1 MNWYTPLP
9 MERRLYVETYGCQM
23 NVADSELMLGQ
34 LGRAGYTR
42 VEKPDEADV
51 ILVNTCAIREHAEQR
66 IYGRLGE
73 LTRHKM
79 RRPGVVLG
87 VAGCMAQHLRA
98 RLLERVPQL
107 DLVVGPDGYRR
118 LPELIDEARDEPTLS
133 VRLSR
138 VETYG
143 DLAPARADGVR
154 AWVSIMRGCDKFCA
168 FCIVPYVRGRERSLP
183 ADEVMRQ
190 VEHAAAEGFREV
202 VFLGQTVNAYRD
214 TEAGV
219 DFAELLTRAD
229 RVEGIA
235 RIRFTS
241 PHPSDMTD
249 RAIEAMATCAKVP
262 PHLHLP
268 LQSGSDA
275 VLSSMRRIYTLA
287 EYETLVAKLRRAI
300 PGIAL
305 STDIIVGF
313 PGETEED
320 FQATREA
327 MGRIDYESAFIF
339 KYSPRSGARSADWAE
354 TVSEEEKTRRITL
367 LIEEQKARSLRKNE
381 ADVGSTVE
389 VLVEGPTKRS
399 PSQWF
404 GKSAPFKTTVFPHR
418 GERVGDLLRVRVSA
432 ATPHALLGEGV
443 RAAQFAAT
451 EDVLV

>member
-1 MNWYTPLP
+1 
-9 MERRLYVETYGCQM
+9 MERRFYIETYGCQM

-34 LGRAGYTR
+34 LGRAGYRR
-42 VEKPDEADV
+42 VERAEEADV

-73 LTRHKM
+73 LTRHKL

-87 VAGCMAQHLRA
+87 VAGCMAQHLRGK
-98 RLLERVPQL
+98 LMERVPQV

-118 LPELIDEARDEPTLS
+118 LPELIDEAREEPTLA

-143 DLAPARADGVR
+143 DLVPARADGVR
-154 AWVSIMRGCDKFCA
+154 AWVSIMRGCDKFCT

-183 ADEVMRQ
+183 ADEVLRQ

-214 TEAGV
+214 GDV
-219 DFAELLTRAD
+219 DFAELLIRAD
-229 RVEGIA
+229 RVPGIA

-249 RAIEAMATCAKVP
+249 RAIDAMARCEKVP

-275 VLSSMRRIYTLA
+275 VLSRMRRIYSID
-287 EYETLVAKLRRAI
+287 EYERLVERIRRAI

-320 FQATREA
+320 FETTRRA
-327 MGRIDYESAFIF
+327 MDRIGYESAFIF
-339 KYSPRSGARSADWAE
+339 KYSPRPGARSAEWPE
-354 TVSEEEKTRRITL
+354 TVDEEEKTRRITL
-367 LIEEQKARSLRKNE
+367 LIEEQKERSLLKNE
-381 ADVGSTVE
+381 SDIGSIVE
-389 VLVEGPTKRS
+389 VLVEGPTKRN
-399 PSQWF
+399 PSEWF
-404 GKSAPFKTTVFPHR
+404 GKSAQFKTTVFPHR
-418 GERVGDLLRVRVSA
+418 GARVGEVVPVRVAA

-443 RAAQFAAT
+443 RAATFAT
-451 EDVLV
+451 VEDVLT

>member
-1 MNWYTPLP
+1 MT
-9 MERRLYVETYGCQM
+9 RRIYIETYGCQM
-23 NVADSELMLGQ
+23 NVADSELLMGQ
-34 LGRAGYTR
+34 LGRAGYAR
-42 VEKPDEADV
+42 VDRADEADV

-73 LTRHKM
+73 LTRHKL

-87 VAGCMAQHLRA
+87 VAGCMAQHLRSK
-98 RLLERVPQL
+98 LLERVPQV

-118 LPELIDEARDEPTLS
+118 LPELIDEAREEPTLA

-143 DLAPARADGVR
+143 DLVPARADGVR

-183 ADEVMRQ
+183 ADEVIRQ

-214 TEAGV
+214 GDV
-219 DFAELLTRAD
+219 DFAELLIRANE
-229 RVEGIA
+229 VSGIA

-241 PHPSDMTD
+241 PHPSDMSD
-249 RAIEAMATCAKVP
+249 RAIEALASCEKVP

-268 LQSGSDA
+268 LQSGSNS
-275 VLSSMRRIYTLA
+275 VLERMRRIYTME
-287 EYETLVAKLRRAI
+287 EYERLVAKIRTAV

-313 PGETEED
+313 PGETIED
-320 FQATREA
+320 FEATRSA
-327 MGRIDYESAFIF
+327 MERIGYESAFIF
-339 KYSPRSGARSADWAE
+339 KYSPRPGARSAEWPE
-354 TVSEEEKTRRITL
+354 TVDDEEKTRRITL

-381 ADVGSTVE
+381 AEIGSTVE
-389 VLVEGPTKRS
+389 ILVEGATRRTS
-399 PSQWF
+399 TEWF
-404 GKSAPFKTTVFPHR
+404 GKSAHFKTTVFPHQ
-418 GERVGDLLRVRVSA
+418 GERVGELISVRVVA

-443 RAAQFAAT
+443 RSAAFASV
-451 EDVLV
+451 EDVLA

>member
-1 MNWYTPLP
+1 
-9 MERRLYVETYGCQM
+9 MERRFYIETYGCQM

-34 LGRAGYTR
+34 LGRAGYRR
-42 VEKPDEADV
+42 VERAEEADV

-73 LTRHKM
+73 LTRHKL

-87 VAGCMAQHLRA
+87 VAGCMAQHLRGK
-98 RLLERVPQL
+98 LMERVPQV

-118 LPELIDEARDEPTLS
+118 LPELIDEAREEPTLA

-143 DLAPARADGVR
+143 DLVPARADGVR
-154 AWVSIMRGCDKFCA
+154 AWVSIMRGCDKFCT

-183 ADEVMRQ
+183 ADEVLRQ

-214 TEAGV
+214 GDV
-219 DFAELLTRAD
+219 DFAELLIRAD
-229 RVEGIA
+229 RVPGIA

-241 PHPSDMTD
+241 SHPSDMTD
-249 RAIEAMATCAKVP
+249 RTIEAMARCEKVP

-275 VLSSMRRIYTLA
+275 VLSRMRRIYSID
-287 EYETLVAKLRRAI
+287 EYERLVERIRRAI

-320 FQATREA
+320 FETTRRA
-327 MGRIDYESAFIF
+327 MDRIGYESAFIF
-339 KYSPRSGARSADWAE
+339 KYSPRPGARSAEWPE
-354 TVSEEEKTRRITL
+354 TVDEEEKTRRITL
-367 LIEEQKARSLRKNE
+367 LIEEQKERSLLKNE
-381 ADVGSTVE
+381 SDIGSIVE
-389 VLVEGPTKRS
+389 VLVEGPTKRN
-399 PSQWF
+399 PSEWF
-404 GKSAPFKTTVFPHR
+404 GKSAQFKTTVFPHR
-418 GERVGDLLRVRVSA
+418 GARVGEVVPVRVAA

-443 RAAQFAAT
+443 RAATFAT
-451 EDVLV
+451 VEDVLT

>member
-1 MNWYTPLP
+1 MD
-9 MERRLYVETYGCQM
+9 RRIYIETYGCQM

-34 LGRAGYTR
+34 LDRAGYRR
-42 VEKPDEADV
+42 VEKPEDADV
-51 ILVNTCAIREHAEQR
+51 LLVNTCAIREHAEQR

-73 LTRHKM
+73 LTRHKL

-98 RLLERVPQL
+98 RLIERVPQV

-118 LPELIDEARDEPTLS
+118 LPELIAEAREEPTLA

-143 DLAPARADGVR
+143 DLVPARADGVR
-154 AWVSIMRGCDKFCA
+154 AWVSVMRGCDKFCA

-183 ADEVMRQ
+183 ADLVMRQ
-190 VEHAAAEGFREV
+190 VEHAATEGFREI

-214 TEAGV
+214 AGAGV
-219 DFAELLTRAD
+219 DFAELLFRAN
-229 RVEGIA
+229 RVEGIT

-241 PHPSDMTD
+241 PHPSEMTD
-249 RAIEAMATCAKVP
+249 RAIEAMAACEKVP

-268 LQSGSDA
+268 LQSGSDP
-275 VLSSMRRIYTLA
+275 VLASMRRIYSVG
-287 EYETLVAKLRRAI
+287 EYENLVARIRRAV

-320 FQATREA
+320 FEATRAA
-327 MGRIDYESAFIF
+327 MERIGYESAFIF
-339 KYSPRSGARSADWAE
+339 KYSPRPGARSAEWPE

-367 LIEEQKARSLRKNE
+367 LIEEQKTRSLLKNE
-381 ADVGSTVE
+381 ADLDSTVL
-389 VLVEGPTKRS
+389 VLVEGPTKRT
-399 PSQWF
+399 PAEWF
-404 GKSAPFKTTVFPHR
+404 GKSAHFKTTVFPHR
-418 GERVGDLLRVRVSA
+418 GERVGDLVPVRIAA

-443 RAAQFAAT
+443 RSANFAAV
-451 EDVLV
+451 EDVLA

>member
-1 MNWYTPLP
+1 
-9 MERRLYVETYGCQM
+9 MERRLYIETYGCQM

-34 LGRAGYTR
+34 LGRAGYRR
-42 VEKPDEADV
+42 VDKADEADV
-51 ILVNTCAIREHAEQR
+51 IIVNTCAIREHAEQR

-73 LTRHKM
+73 LTRHKL

-98 RLLERVPQL
+98 KLIERVPQL

-118 LPELIDEARDEPTLS
+118 LPELIEEAREEPTLA

-143 DLAPARADGVR
+143 DLVPARADGVR

-168 FCIVPYVRGRERSLP
+168 FCVVPYVRGRERSLP
-183 ADEVMRQ
+183 ADEVIRQ
-190 VEHAAAEGFREV
+190 VERAAEEGFREI

-214 TEAGV
+214 AGADV
-219 DFAELLTRAD
+219 DFAGLLARAD
-229 RVEGIA
+229 RVPGIA

-241 PHPSDMTD
+241 PHPSDMSD
-249 RAIEAMATCAKVP
+249 HAIEAMASCEKVP

-268 LQSGSDA
+268 LQSGSDP
-275 VLSSMRRIYTLA
+275 VLERMRRIYTMQ
-287 EYETLVAKLRRAI
+287 EYESLVGKFRRAI

-320 FQATREA
+320 FEATRAA
-327 MGRIDYESAFIF
+327 MERIGYESAFIF
-339 KYSPRSGARSADWAE
+339 KYSPRPGARSAEWPE

-367 LIEEQKARSLRKNE
+367 LIEEQKERSLLKNRQ
-381 ADVGSTVE
+381 DIGSTVE
-389 VLVEGPTKRS
+389 VLVEGPTNRT
-399 PSQWF
+399 PAEWF
-404 GKSAPFKTTVFPHR
+404 GKSAHFKTTVFPHR
-418 GERVGDLLRVRVSA
+418 KERVGDLIPVRVAA

-443 RAAQFAAT
+443 RTLSLAAA
-451 EDVLV
+451 EDVPA

>member
-1 MNWYTPLP
+1 
-9 MERRLYVETYGCQM
+9 MERRFYIETYGCQM

-34 LGRAGYTR
+34 LGRAGYRR
-42 VEKPDEADV
+42 VERAEDADV

-73 LTRHKM
+73 LTRHKV

-98 RLLERVPQL
+98 KLIERVPQV

-118 LPELIDEARDEPTLS
+118 LPELIDEAREEPTLA

-143 DLAPARADGVR
+143 DLVPARADGVR
-154 AWVSIMRGCDKFCA
+154 AWVSIMRGCDKFCS

-190 VEHAAAEGFREV
+190 VEHAAAEGFREI

-214 TEAGV
+214 AEAGV
-219 DFAELLTRAD
+219 DFAELLIRAN
-229 RVEGIA
+229 RVPGIA

-249 RAIEAMATCAKVP
+249 RAIEAMGSCERVAP
-262 PHLHLP
+262 QLHLP
-268 LQSGSDA
+268 LQSGSDSM
-275 VLSSMRRIYTLA
+275 LTSMRRIYTMA
-287 EYETLVAKLRRAI
+287 EYERLVEKIRRAV

-320 FQATREA
+320 FEATRAA
-327 MGRIDYESAFIF
+327 MERIGYESAFLF
-339 KYSPRSGARSADWAE
+339 KYSPRPGARSADWAE
-354 TVSEEEKTRRITL
+354 TVTDGEKTRRITL

-381 ADVGSTVE
+381 AEVGTTVE
-389 VLVEGPTKRS
+389 VLVEGPTRRS
-399 PSQWF
+399 ESEWF
-404 GKSAPFKTTVFPHR
+404 GKSAHFKTTVFPHR
-418 GERVGDLLRVRVSA
+418 GERVGDLVRVPVSA
-432 ATPHALLGEGV
+432 ATPHALLGQGV
-443 RAAQFAAT
+443 RAAAFAAT
-451 EDVLV
+451 EDVAV

>member
-1 MNWYTPLP
+1 
-9 MERRLYVETYGCQM
+9 MEKGLYIETYGCQM

-34 LGRAGYTR
+34 LGRAGYRR
-42 VEKPDEADV
+42 VEKPDDADV

-73 LTRHKM
+73 LTRHKL

-98 RLLERVPQL
+98 KLIERVPQV
-107 DLVVGPDGYRR
+107 DLVVGPDGYRH
-118 LPELIDEARDEPTLS
+118 LPELIAEAREEPTLA

-143 DLAPARADGVR
+143 DLIPARADGVR

-190 VEHAAAEGFREV
+190 VEHAAAEGFREI

-214 TEAGV
+214 AEAGV
-219 DFAELLTRAD
+219 DFAGLLERAN
-229 RVEGIA
+229 RVPGIA

-249 RAIEAMATCAKVP
+249 RTIQAMTSCEKVP

-268 LQSGSDA
+268 LQSGSDS
-275 VLSSMRRIYTLA
+275 VLERMRRIYTME
-287 EYETLVAKLRRAI
+287 EYERLVAKFRRAI

-313 PGETEED
+313 PGETEGD

-327 MGRIDYESAFIF
+327 MGRIGYESAFIF
-339 KYSPRSGARSADWAE
+339 KYSPRPGARSADWPE
-354 TVSEEEKTRRITL
+354 TVSEGEKKRRITL
-367 LIEEQKARSLRKNE
+367 LIEEQKTRSLLKNE
-381 ADVGSTVE
+381 AEIGRTVE
-389 VLVEGPTKRS
+389 ALVEGPSRAS
-399 PSQWF
+399 PSLWY
-404 GKSAPFKTTVFPHR
+404 GKTAHFKTIVFAR
-418 GERVGDLLRVRVSA
+418 RDERVGDLVSVRVAA
-432 ATPHALLGEGV
+432 ATPHALMGEGV
-443 RAAQFAAT
+443 RTAGFAAV
-451 EDVLV
+451 EDALA

>member
-1 MNWYTPLP
+1 
-9 MERRLYVETYGCQM
+9 MEQRLYIETYGCQM

-34 LGRAGYTR
+34 LSRAGFRR

-51 ILVNTCAIREHAEQR
+51 IIVNTCAIREHAEQR

-73 LTRHKM
+73 LTRHKL

-98 RLLERVPQL
+98 KLIERVPQV

-118 LPELIDEARDEPTLS
+118 LPELIAEAREEPTLA

-143 DLAPARADGVR
+143 DLVPARADGVR
-154 AWVSIMRGCDKFCA
+154 AWVSVMRGCDKFCA

-190 VEHAAAEGFREV
+190 VEHAAAEGFREI

-214 TEAGV
+214 AAAGV
-219 DFAELLTRAD
+219 DFAELLTRAS
-229 RVEGIA
+229 RVPAIA

-249 RAIEAMATCAKVP
+249 RAIEAMASSGKVP

-268 LQSGSDA
+268 LQSGSDR
-275 VLSSMRRIYTLA
+275 VLERMGRIYTM
-287 EYETLVAKLRRAI
+287 EVYERLVEKFRRAI
-300 PGIAL
+300 PGLAL

-320 FQATREA
+320 FEATRAA
-327 MGRIDYESAFIF
+327 MDRMGYESAFIF
-339 KYSPRSGARSADWAE
+339 KYSPRAGARSADWPE
-354 TVSEEEKTRRITL
+354 TVSEAEKTRRITL
-367 LIEEQKARSLRKNE
+367 LIEEQKTRSLLKNQ
-381 ADVGSTVE
+381 ADIGTTVE
-389 VLVEGPTKRS
+389 VLVEGPTKRT
-399 PSQWF
+399 PSEWF
-404 GKSAPFKTTVFPHR
+404 GKSAHFKTTLFPHR
-418 GERVGDLLRVRVSA
+418 DERVGDLVPVRVAA
-432 ATPHALLGEGV
+432 ATPHALMGEGV
-443 RAAQFAAT
+443 RATSFAAA
-451 EDVLV
+451 EDALA

>member
-1 MNWYTPLP
+1 MD
-9 MERRLYVETYGCQM
+9 RRIYVETYGCQM

-34 LGRAGYTR
+34 LKRAGYER
-42 VEKPDEADV
+42 VEKPEEADV

-73 LTRHKM
+73 LTRHKL
-79 RRPGVVLG
+79 RRPGVILG
-87 VAGCMAQHLRA
+87 VAGCMAQHLRSK
-98 RLLERVPQL
+98 LMQRVPQV

-118 LPELIDEARDEPTLS
+118 LPELIAEAREEPTLA

-143 DLAPARADGVR
+143 DLVPARADGVR

-190 VEHAAAEGFREV
+190 VEHAAAEGFREI

-214 TEAGV
+214 AGAGV
-219 DFAELLTRAD
+219 DFAELLRRAN

-249 RAIEAMATCAKVP
+249 RAVEAMATCAKVA

-275 VLSSMRRIYTLA
+275 VLSSMRRIYTIA
-287 EYETLVAKLRRAI
+287 QYEDLVAKLRHAI

-305 STDIIVGF
+305 TTDIIVGF

-320 FQATREA
+320 FEATRAA
-327 MGRIDYESAFIF
+327 MTRIGYESAFLF
-339 KYSPRSGARSADWAE
+339 KYSPRPGARSAEWAE
-354 TVSEEEKTRRITL
+354 TVDEDEKTRRITL
-367 LIEEQKARSLRKNE
+367 LIEDQKARSLERNL

-389 VLVEGPTKRS
+389 VLVEGPTRRT
-399 PSQWF
+399 PDEWF
-404 GKSAPFKTTVFPHR
+404 GKSAHFKTTVFPHR
-418 GERVGDLLRVRVSA
+418 GERVGDLLPVRIAA

-443 RAAQFAAT
+443 RAAQLAAT
-451 EDVLV
+451 EDALA

>member
-1 MNWYTPLP
+1 

-42 VEKPDEADV
+42 VERADEADV

-73 LTRHKM
+73 LTRHKL
-79 RRPGVVLG
+79 RRPGVILG
-87 VAGCMAQHLRA
+87 VAGCMAQHLSA
-98 RLLERVPQL
+98 KLLERVPQV

-118 LPELIDEARDEPTLS
+118 LPELIEEAREEPTLA

-143 DLAPARADGVR
+143 DLVPARADGVR
-154 AWVSIMRGCDKFCA
+154 AWVSIMRGCDKFCT

-183 ADEVMRQ
+183 ADLVLRQ
-190 VEHAAAEGFREV
+190 VEHAAAEGFREI

-214 TEAGV
+214 QDQGV
-219 DFAELLTRAD
+219 DFAELLIRAN
-229 RVEGIA
+229 RVDGID

-249 RAIEAMATCAKVP
+249 RAIEAMAACEKVP

-268 LQSGSDA
+268 LQSGSDSM
-275 VLSSMRRIYTLA
+275 LSRMRRIYTMD
-287 EYETLVAKLRRAI
+287 EYERLVAKLRKAV
-300 PGIAL
+300 PGVAL

-313 PGETEED
+313 PGETEAD
-320 FQATREA
+320 FEATRDA
-327 MGRIDYESAFIF
+327 MERIGYESAFVF
-339 KYSPRSGARSADWAE
+339 KYSPRPGARSAGWPE

-367 LIEEQKARSLRKNE
+367 LIEAQKERSLLKNQL
-381 ADVGSTVE
+381 DIGSTVE
-389 VLVEGPTKRS
+389 VLVEGPTKRITA
-399 PSQWF
+399 QWF
-404 GKSAPFKTTVFPHR
+404 GKSAHFKTTIFPHR
-418 GERVGDLLRVRVSA
+418 GERVGDLVSIRVAA
-432 ATPHALLGEGV
+432 ATPHAILGEGV
-443 RAAQFAAT
+443 RAASFAAV
-451 EDVLV
+451 EDVLA

>member
-1 MNWYTPLP
+1 

-34 LGRAGYTR
+34 LGRAGYRR
-42 VEKPDEADV
+42 VEKPEDADV

-73 LTRHKM
+73 LTRHKV
-79 RRPGVVLG
+79 RRPGVILG
-87 VAGCMAQHLRA
+87 VAGCMAQHLRN
-98 RLLERVPQL
+98 RLIERVPQV

-190 VEHAAAEGFREV
+190 VEHAAAEGFREI

-214 TEAGV
+214 PEAGV
-219 DFAELLTRAD
+219 DFAELLRRAN

-241 PHPSDMTD
+241 PHPSDMTEGVI
-249 RAIEAMATCAKVP
+249 RAMAECEKVP

-275 VLSSMRRIYTLA
+275 VLSSMRRIYTMS
-287 EYETLVAKLRRAI
+287 EYEALVARFRSAI

-313 PGETEED
+313 PGETGDDYE
-320 FQATREA
+320 ATRRA
-327 MGRIDYESAFIF
+327 MERLDYESAFIF
-339 KYSPRSGARSADWAE
+339 KYSPRPGARSAEWPE

-381 ADVGSTVE
+381 IDVGRTVE
-389 VLVEGPTKRS
+389 VLVEGQTKRS
-399 PSQWF
+399 QDEWF
-404 GKSAPFKTTVFPHR
+404 GKSAHFKTTVFPHR
-418 GERVGDLLRVRVSA
+418 GERIGDLLRVSVAA
-432 ATPHALLGEGV
+432 ATPHAILGEGV
-443 RAAQFAAT
+443 RAASCAGT